1 MTQDAQRDPARDIGD
16 KGLTPIMTPEP
27 TTSGST
33 TGNRMREVPAKK
45 TKAPRQVPPGAIV
58 PDRGWPKVKYW
69 LWKSRM
75 LPEKHFPQINAKQ
88 RAELDYMAMLDYKT
102 RLIERLRW
110 LANMGITPIL
120 LFANNKSAGKS
131 TAAMG
136 VGNTIKWYTQKSTI
150 AMPATANTATASIGE
165 MSGIEGN
172 LISVSEFARD
182 LKKYDTTVA
191 IEKRLPLTKW
201 GLGVLVEDDNSA
213 ADEDDAEYTK
223 SFMDSVDVIR
233 PKFSVI
239 ILDGGNDNNTKRSL
253 ALQAARLS
261 HVVNFVYMAT
271 SDSVITVGKLRG
283 TVSGLWKDPGIT
295 EDIRAEYYDGFES
308 KADTG
313 IDIPTRHKIE
323 RSIVIATKA
332 GPETLVDFDAVMRA
346 KQDASADNLPRWGG
360 SVGGTG
366 IKVPADPSI
375 GRGDGEGNFVPFD
388 LFALSEQTQI
398 SYLEIAVANFEVAG
412 WQIGVNIG
420 TPMIANLPGSAR
432 RRREIDNFTTSVDS

>member
-1 MTQDAQRDPARDIGD
+1 MSENHGYMGTGAARPPEFSPAQPQSVTSSGHRKPEDPR
-16 KGLTPIMTPEP
+16 
-27 TTSGST
+27 
-33 TGNRMREVPAKK
+33 K
-45 TKAPRQVPPGAIV
+45 TNTARQVPPGVAV
-58 PDRGWPKVKYW
+58 PDRGWPKFKLL
-69 LWKSRM
+69 LWKM
-75 LPEKHFPQINAKQ
+75 KLLPEKNFPAISREQQ
-88 RAELDYMAMLDYKT
+88 AEMDREALLNYKM
-102 RLIERLRW
+102 RLIDRLRQ

-182 LKKYDTTVA
+182 LKSYDTTVA
-191 IEKRLPLTKW
+191 IEKRLPLTRW

-213 ADEDDAEYTK
+213 ADEDDAQYTK
-223 SFMDSVDVIR
+223 SFLDSVDVIR
-233 PKFSVI
+233 PKYSVI
-239 ILDGGNDNNTKRSL
+239 IMDGGNDNNTKRSL

-261 HVVNFVYMAT
+261 HVINFVYMAT

-283 TVSGLWKDPGIT
+283 TVSGLWKDPGIDA
-295 EDIRAEYYDGFES
+295 DIQAEYYDGFES

-313 IDIPTRHKIE
+313 IDIPTRNKIE

-332 GPETLVDFDAVMRA
+332 GPDTVVDFDSVMRP
-346 KQDASADNLPRWGG
+346 KQDATADNLPRWGG
-360 SVGGTG
+360 NVGGTG

-388 LFALSEQTQI
+388 LFGLTEETQI

-412 WQIGVNIG
+412 WQDNVDIG
-420 TPMIANLPGSAR
+420 TPMIANLPHQPR
-432 RRREIDNFTTSVDS
+432 RRRDLVDVHDVYDS